1 MALHLTGES
10 LILVGMSD
18 WEVPRREP
26 RFRLQIPVQLRL
38 GRQVFDLVTEDV
50 SFSGMFLRTDTPPPE
65 RGLVKI
71 DVPVEGAG
79 QPIPLVAMVVHTIP
93 PVAGSRRIPGA
104 GLQLYGVGGEVRDR
118 WARLILA
125 LRQRHEDAAS
135 RPVRVEISHVK
146 PPVEPINRRHVRF
159 AAVLAVRA
167 KTLDELVTT
176 YTRDISQ
183 GGTFL
188 TTDIPLS
195 AGDDLYLELIHPES
209 GNAFGLQCIVKRRV
223 RDGVGVEFAD
233 LDDDRRALFWQFVE
247 PVIELDDGDLVL
259 L

>member
-1 MALHLTGES
+1 MA
-10 LILVGMSD
+10 D

-38 GRQVFDLVTEDV
+38 GKQIIDLVTEDV
-50 SFSGMFLRTDTPPPE
+50 SFSGMFLRTDQPPPQ
-65 RGLVKI
+65 RGLVKV
-71 DVPVEGAG
+71 DVPVDGEL
-79 QPIPLVAMVVHTIP
+79 QPIPLVAMVVHSISP
-93 PVAGSRRIPGA
+93 SPDSRRIPGA

-118 WARLILA
+118 WARFILS
-125 LRQRHEDAAS
+125 LRQRHQDAAS
-135 RPVRVEISHVK
+135 RPVRVEVSSVT

-159 AAVLAVRA
+159 AAVLAVRS

-188 TTDIPLS
+188 TTDVPLI

-209 GNAFGLQCIVKRRV
+209 GNAFGLQCIVKRKV
-223 RDGVGVEFAD
+223 RDGVGVEFSD
-233 LDDDRRALFWQFVE
+233 LDEQRRELFWRFVE

-259 L
+259 LD